1 MSSSRA
7 KAPKDVA
14 AGTERNGRFEPVSR
28 TTVSQQVR
36 DRLVASIRDGD
47 FVPGQPLPSERA
59 LCDEFGVARTSVRE
73 AMQGLMSLQLVERRG
88 NRTHVVEHLPDVTVD
103 GFDLRKERVRELFEV
118 RRVIEIPAVE
128 LAVCRATAHERAE
141 LLELAAQFVDTM
153 PLEEFRR
160 LDRAFHWALARAC
173 GNRLLAEMYQK
184 VLDALFQSSDF
195 GSLLYASPNRKAVKE
210 IVASA
215 GRSHR
220 EIAAAVHA
228 GDPVRAMEHVSAH
241 LQDVEDRM
249 VKRLS

>member
-1 MSSSRA
+1 MTLSDPAATQSR
-7 KAPKDVA
+7 
-14 AGTERNGRFEPVSR
+14 GNGRFEPVSR
-28 TTVSQQVR
+28 QTVSQQVR
-36 DRLVASIRDGD
+36 DRLVASIRVGD
-47 FVPGQPLPSERA
+47 FAPGQPLPSERV

-73 AMQGLMSLQLVERRG
+73 AIQGLMSLRLVERRG
-88 NRTHVVEHLPDVTVD
+88 NRTRVAEHLPGVSVD

-141 LLELAAQFVDTM
+141 LSAIAAEFVDTM
-153 PLEEFRR
+153 ALEPFRR
-160 LDRAFHWALARAC
+160 LDRQFHWMLAQAS
-173 GNRLLAEMYQK
+173 GNRFLAEMYQK

-195 GSLLYASPNRKAVKE
+195 GSLLYATPNRKAVKE

-220 EIAAAVHA
+220 AIAAAVLA
-228 GDPVRAMEHVSAH
+228 GDPVGAMEQVSAH

-249 VKRLS
+249 VKRLA